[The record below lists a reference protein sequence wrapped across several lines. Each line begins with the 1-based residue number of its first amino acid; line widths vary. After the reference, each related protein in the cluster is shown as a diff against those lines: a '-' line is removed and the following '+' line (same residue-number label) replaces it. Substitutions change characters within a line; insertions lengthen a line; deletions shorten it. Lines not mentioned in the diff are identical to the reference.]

1 MIKVDENTCI
11 GCGAC
16 MAIAPENFDFND
28 AGLSTVISQEITD
41 SAREAVGA
49 CPVGAIVIEA
59 TEEVNNTIEEVVE
72 TESKIIEFPAETTE
86 ETEEKAA

>member
-16 MAIAPENFDFND
+16 MAIAGDNFDFND
-28 AGLSTVISQEITD
+28 AGLSTVISQEVTD
-41 SAREAVGA
+41 STREAAGA
-49 CPVGAIVIEA
+49 CPVSAISITEDAA
-59 TEEVNNTIEEVVE
+59 TANTIEEVVK
-72 TESKIIEFPAETTE
+72 TESKVVEFPTASEE